1 MKRFL
6 PISILLHGVVLL
18 LLFSWEIPLADRLLP
33 GSIVEVSLVEWI
45 EGKPEGKK
53 MEGDHKTGKKSSRKE
68 DIQGKKK
75 VEATRGSAVIDPEA
89 QIRREPSTQATRRSS
104 TLRLRP
110 EGSSPKSLAEGLVQ
124 VRASRAKEERRMEE
138 PKPEKTEPVQ
148 KEIREERART
158 GGEIPAESPVL
169 TAISEEFPVLMA
181 RQTPTAGGIT
191 ETGEPPIPLKAF
203 PPSVFLPSAGSQSGQ
218 EGIALGGGGKG
229 SGAGSE
235 GGGDSRFS
243 RAPGASGDG
252 DSVIAEIIRRI
263 EKAKRYPRMAR
274 KMGVEGQ
281 ATVRFKLKGNGRIEK
296 AELLETSGSE
306 ILDQA
311 SLETVQRA
319 GPLPYKE
326 GWLKVVI
333 VFKIL

>member
-6 PISILLHGVVLL
+6 LISIFLHAVVLL

-53 MEGDHKTGKKSSRKE
+53 MEGDKKTGKESSKKE
-68 DIQGKKK
+68 DIQEKKK
-75 VEATRGSAVIDPEA
+75 AKATRGSAVIHPEA
-89 QIRREPSTQATRRSS
+89 QTRREI
-104 TLRLRP
+104 
-110 EGSSPKSLAEGLVQ
+110 AEI
-124 VRASRAKEERRMEE
+124 RASRAKEERRMEE
-138 PKPEKTEPVQ
+138 PKPEKTEPAQ
-148 KEIREERART
+148 KEIKEEKAKT
-158 GGEIPAESPVL
+158 GGEVPAEPPVL

-181 RQTPTAGGIT
+181 RQTPTAKGIM

-203 PPSVFLPSAGSQSGQ
+203 PASVFLPSAGPQSGQ

-229 SGAGSE
+229 SGTGPE
-235 GGGDSRFS
+235 GGGASRFS

-319 GPLPYKE
+319 VPLPYKE